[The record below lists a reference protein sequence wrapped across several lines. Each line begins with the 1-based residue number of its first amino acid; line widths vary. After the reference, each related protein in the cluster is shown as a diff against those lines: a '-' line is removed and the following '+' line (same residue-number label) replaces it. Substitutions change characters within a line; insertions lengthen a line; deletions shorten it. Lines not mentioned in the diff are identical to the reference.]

1 SRFSPTRPSRFSTSR
16 TSGLSPVRAPLSD
29 VVPRRTLVVVVA
41 VVVLVVLGAIL
52 SMAFAAD
59 RPEAAPA
66 SGVPTSRTAQLFQ
79 HVQTGQP
86 TGHEHVS

>member
-1 SRFSPTRPSRFSTSR
+1 
-16 TSGLSPVRAPLSD
+16 
-29 VVPRRTLVVVVA
+29 VPRRTLVVVVA
-41 VVVLVVLGAIL
+41 VVVFVVLGAIL

-59 RPEAAPA
+59 RPGAAPD
-66 SGVPTSRTAQLFQ
+66 SGTPTGRTAQLFQ